1 MAREL
6 DGALCL
12 TPARPPPTEAIGS
25 NENVPPD
32 GASDAARSIPAR
44 TEAGA
49 ASRPPLRA
57 IQPPSRRRWPVPTPK
72 KGLGARAA
80 AKTPMRLGAESPF
93 LGPTKSLR
101 KAVASSTQVS
111 GSNVQEAILLWEKN
125 RNVQN
130 VLSIFQQDDSHA
142 PAKVENCSDELFM
155 RNSEDIICLQMELDI
170 IKTVLFEEIKAHAE
184 ANVRITSDDKL
195 KTEDLHILE
204 ACRQKEAIEKK
215 LIMEKDVTEL
225 LESELLFKINE
236 SNELK
241 NNFKSLFLKK
251 ELKNKLKRSQ
261 VSLQKE
267 RNLNTRYQRDQAEK
281 DEVRVQAEN
290 EIAKVIVSKEEE
302 ICQLQ
307 SQLDQSKRCYEGR
320 LKELEIKIQEMDDK
334 IAALVISWN
343 KEKEIAEQRKTHV
356 EKKNEEIKLL
366 ERSVEDLEI
375 TVCSLENKQSSPE
388 DIMADSPYSTR
399 HPSYIENELLGYKE
413 SRRTG
418 SKEVSEQESEIS
430 WSDQAGPIS
439 SVITHGCNMGM
450 VPPFEEP
457 IQGSHANSSSDIFKE
472 AADVF
477 HPDSHPLPHITNQ
490 IKPNSNAIAEA
501 AELAVEPALVEHTKE
516 PCESSG
522 QYMQDA
528 GQSDVEVTEVHSSDK
543 DYWLESSELEEP
555 SASEQQV
562 QSSANKCPEL
572 YANGADTDQS
582 LPELE
587 SEVQVLP
594 SIVTVEPV
602 VEVLKE
608 NELPPV
614 ASVRPNDPVNY
625 MGAPSDELKKLR
637 SRNHYKGPRT
647 ATDRRFWSIEQQD
660 LYNSMYHGSKVFD
673 MKWIDWEYI
682 NSKKQF
688 AGVREQFANLG
699 LEQIMSYRC
708 DWDNELI
715 KQFYS
720 TVHITADK
728 SSMTWMTN
736 GRMITTNKRAWEE
749 KFGIPIGVHTEIH
762 SQFLLEDDDKRILY
776 TSAKSL
782 TPLASIAN
790 KILRMTIYPRSGS
803 SIYTHNWNILCHIV
817 EQHPFDV
824 IALIFGEIGLLIS
837 DRSRAKDLLL
847 YAPYIM
853 GMILRAFE
861 YKGPRETRH
870 HLYKPRNT
878 DNPKQTKKVSRPAAC
893 AVAAAFERPCS
904 AFQPEVPAA
913 GHDACGEVVDGHHQF
928 EAARHQP
935 QAEAV
940 QGQQTVP
947 AQPITRTD
955 LLQVVED
962 GLRPIRVSL
971 TNMEGRI
978 CRVEGGATPPLQHTN
993 SSSSSQIPRPTV
1005 PPAEGG
1011 ASLAPPFLQ
1020 ATKHR
1025 VWLQQFLLNRPARCM
1040 QPALVRP
1047 SPFSHFPWEGA
1058 EKSLTYASAVDVIE
1072 T

>member
-6 DGALCL
+6 DVAVCR
-12 TPARPPPTEAIGS
+12 TPAKPPPTGAIGRD
-25 NENVPPD
+25 ENVPPD
-32 GASDAARSIPAR
+32 GAMDAVRSIPAP
-44 TEAGA
+44 TEA

-57 IQPPSRRRWPVPTPK
+57 IQPPNRPRWLVPTPK
-72 KGLGARAA
+72 KGLGARAS
-80 AKTPMRLGAESPF
+80 AKTPMQVGAASPF

-101 KAVASSTQVS
+101 KTVASSTQVS
-111 GSNVQEAILLWEKN
+111 GSKVQEAILFWEKN

-155 RNSEDIICLQMELDI
+155 RNSEDILCLQLELDI
-170 IKTVLFEEIKAHAE
+170 IKTVLVEEVKAHAE
-184 ANVRITSDDKL
+184 AKVRITSDDKL
-195 KTEDLHILE
+195 KAENLHILE

-225 LESELLFKINE
+225 LESELLFMINE

-251 ELKNKLKRSQ
+251 RELKNMLKRSQ
-261 VSLQKE
+261 ASLQKE
-267 RNLNTRYQRDQAEK
+267 RNLNTRYQQDQAEK
-281 DEVRVQAEN
+281 DEVCVQAEN

-302 ICQLQ
+302 ICQLE

-343 KEKEIAEQRKTHV
+343 KEKGIADERKTHV

-375 TVCSLENKQSSPE
+375 TVCSLENKVELFKEEARQQKRQREKLEVDLQYVRQQMLAVPSTEKSESSPE
-388 DIMADSPYSTR
+388 DIIIDSPYSTR
-399 HPSYIENELLGYKE
+399 HLGYIQNKLLGYKE
-413 SRRTG
+413 SRRIG
-418 SKEVSEQESEIS
+418 RKEVSEQESEIS
-430 WSDQAGPIS
+430 WPDQAGPMS
-439 SVITHGCNMGM
+439 SAITHGCNTGM
-450 VPPFEEP
+450 KKGNTNAVAESKEP
-457 IQGSHANSSSDIFKE
+457 GESSD
-472 AADVF
+472 
-477 HPDSHPLPHITNQ
+477 
-490 IKPNSNAIAEA
+490 
-501 AELAVEPALVEHTKE
+501 
-516 PCESSG
+516 
-522 QYMQDA
+522 QYMQEQDA

-543 DYWLESSELEEP
+543 DYWLESSEFEEP
-555 SASEQQV
+555 SASEQLM
-562 QSSANKCPEL
+562 QSGANKRPEL
-572 YANGADTDQS
+572 YGSGADTDQS

-594 SIVTVEPV
+594 SNVEPV
-602 VEVLKE
+602 VEVLEE

-614 ASVRPNDPVNY
+614 ASARSNDPVNY

-673 MKWIDWEYI
+673 MKWIEWKYI

-688 AGVREQFANLG
+688 AGVREHFANLG

-715 KQFYS
+715 RQFYS

-728 SSMTWMTN
+728 SSMTWMTD

-749 KFGIPIGVHTEIH
+749 KFGIPSGVHTEIH
-762 SQFLLEDDDKRILY
+762 SQFLLDDDDKRILY

-782 TPLASIAN
+782 TPLASVAN
-790 KILRMTIYPRSGS
+790 KILRTTIYPRSGS

-817 EQHPFDV
+817 EQHSFDV

-837 DRSRAKDLLL
+837 DRSRSKDLLL

-853 GMILRAFE
+853 GMILTAFE
-861 YKGPRETRH
+861 YKGPRETSH

-878 DNPKQTKKVSRPAAC
+878 ENPKQTKKISSPAAH
-893 AVAAAFERPCS
+893 AVAAPFEPPPS

-913 GHDACGEVVDGHHQF
+913 GHDARGEVVGGHHQF
-928 EAARHQP
+928 EAAGHQP

-940 QGQQTVP
+940 QGQALL
-947 AQPITRTD
+947 AQPLTHTD

-971 TNMEGRI
+971 VSMEGRI
-978 CRVEGGATPPLQHTN
+978 GRVEGGTTLPLRHTN
-993 SSSSSQIPRPTV
+993 SSSSQIPRPTV
-1005 PPAEGG
+1005 PSAEGG
-1011 ASLAPPFLQ
+1011 VSLALPGT
-1020 ATKHR
+1020 AI
-1025 VWLQQFLLNRPARCM
+1025 
-1040 QPALVRP
+1040 P
-1047 SPFSHFPWEGA
+1047 SCFSDTVSGSSSFF
-1058 EKSLTYASAVDVIE
+1058 
-1072 T
+1072 